1 MGKAVKIDDP
11 EVIRERVR
19 TGYAKVALGTT
30 SSCCGTSTSSG
41 GGCCGSAAPEKL
53 ARDLGYDEAELAVLP
68 EGANM
73 SLSCG
78 NPAAIA
84 ALKPGETVL
93 DLGSGGGFDVFV
105 AGRRVGENGRAIG
118 IDMTPEMLAKARK
131 NIASYTKST
140 GFANVEFRLGEIEH
154 LPVADASVDVVI
166 SNCVLNLSPD
176 KPQVWRDIAR
186 VLRPGGRAAISDI
199 ALVQPL
205 PASLANSVAALV
217 GCVAGA
223 VEIRETERWI
233 REAGL
238 ETVEIV
244 RKPEAIAAMTDGNDP
259 LFREVLAALPAG
271 SSLTDYVT
279 SVAITVRKPA

>member
-1 MGKAVKIDDP
+1 MGKIVKIDDP
-11 EVIRERVR
+11 EIIRERVR
-19 TGYAKVALGTT
+19 SGYTKVALGT
-30 SSCCGTSTSSG
+30 SGSCCGTASSSG

-73 SLSCG
+73 GLSCG

-105 AGRRVGENGRAIG
+105 AGRRVGEKGRAIG

-131 NIASYTKST
+131 NIASYTKNT

-166 SNCVLNLSPD
+166 SNCVLNLSPN

-205 PASLANSVAALV
+205 PESLAHSIAALV

-244 RKPEAIAAMTDGNDP
+244 RKPEAITAMTDGNDP

-271 SSLTDYVT
+271 STLTDYVT
-279 SVAITVRKPA
+279 SVAITARKPV

>member
-1 MGKAVKIDDP
+1 MGKKVPQVDP
-11 EVIRERVR
+11 EAIRERVR
-19 TGYAKVALGTT
+19 TGYAAIAVGTA
-30 SSCCGTSTSSG
+30 SSCCGSKAAGSTS
-41 GGCCGSAAPEKL
+41 CCGAAAPEKL

-73 SLSCG
+73 GLSCG

-84 ALKPGETVL
+84 ALNPGETVL

-105 AGRRVGENGRAIG
+105 AGRRVGAAGRVIG
-118 IDMTPEMLAKARK
+118 IDMTPEMLAKARR
-131 NIASYTKST
+131 NIASYTKNT

-154 LPVADASVDVVI
+154 LPVADTSVDVVI

-186 VLRPGGRAAISDI
+186 VLKPGGRAAISDI

-205 PASLANSVAALV
+205 PETLEHSIAALV
-217 GCVAGA
+217 GCIAGA
-223 VEIRETERWI
+223 IEIRETERLI

-238 ETVEIV
+238 ETVEVIQ
-244 RKPEAIAAMTDGNDP
+244 KPQAIAAMTNGNDP
-259 LFREVLAALPAG
+259 MFNEVLAALPAG
-271 SSLTDYVT
+271 TTLTDFVT
-279 SVAITVRKPA
+279 SVVITVRRPG